1 MKPNQNNILREIKDF
16 VFSSWFVI
24 RHTVSEW
31 QECWCSS
38 HAGCSWGEKAHKPH
52 RALLTAAIS
61 QSCFVSDLCS
71 RKGLGRGEPPIIFI
85 TEEVQIPPVLSL
97 FHIKMS
103 GYTEEKDET
112 FRWGSKTRLTVFRSL
127 LSSSEI
133 PYLSALSSLLGVC
146 FIQYWPVAVV
156 VI

>member
-1 MKPNQNNILREIKDF
+1 MKSRTLFFCHDLLWVTQWGSGRSISVAP
-16 VFSSWFVI
+16 
-24 RHTVSEW
+24 T
-31 QECWCSS
+31 
-38 HAGCSWGEKAHKPH
+38 GCSGGEKAHKAH

-61 QSCFVSDLCS
+61 QFCFVSDLCS
-71 RKGLGRGEPPIIFI
+71 WKGLDRGESPIIFI
-85 TEEVQIPPVLSL
+85 TEEVQIVLSL

-103 GYTEEKDET
+103 GCTEEKDET
-112 FRWGSKTRLTVFRSL
+112 FRWESKTRLTVFRSL